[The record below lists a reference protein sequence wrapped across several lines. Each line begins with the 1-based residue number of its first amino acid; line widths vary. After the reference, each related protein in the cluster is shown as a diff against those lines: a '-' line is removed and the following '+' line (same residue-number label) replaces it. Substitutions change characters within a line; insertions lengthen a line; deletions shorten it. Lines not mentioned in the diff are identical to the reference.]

1 MTDALIDPA
10 ALSHGIGKDTIPSIE
25 KPVFVAHD
33 DPLLAERGADL
44 ETEVLGVFVDGIART
59 LFSRLLGEAQADG
72 LSRCSVE
79 FDATCS
85 VTSRPRDPAAPHPS
99 RITSAMAMKS
109 LNCQARLASVAGWGA
124 CGSATASQS
133 LANWR
138 WPRCHRAMA
147 TPSMS
152 A

>member
-72 LSRCSVE
+72 LSR
-79 FDATCS
+79 
-85 VTSRPRDPAAPHPS
+85 
-99 RITSAMAMKS
+99 
-109 LNCQARLASVAGWGA
+109 
-124 CGSATASQS
+124 
-133 LANWR
+133 
-138 WPRCHRAMA
+138 
-147 TPSMS
+147 
-152 A
+152 